1 MLWFIQIGHDG
12 HRDKSGGGEGVV
24 FFFLKAIW
32 EWTQAG
38 GSFTDWQEENGV
50 ISEDAG
56 L

>member
-1 MLWFIQIGHDG
+1 MMGIGISLEEV
-12 HRDKSGGGEGVV
+12 KELF